1 MTPFRNDQAMGAM
14 GETSRTSADAAN
26 AHVLSVGVLGCGAWG
41 PNHIRVFGS
50 LGGSA
55 VRIAVDPDPHRLQRV
70 RELHPSIEL
79 AADVEAAVGND
90 EVDAIVV
97 ATPTST
103 HYDLV
108 RRALDAG
115 KHVLAEK
122 PLAETSAQA
131 QELVECAR
139 DRGLALAVGHVFLF
153 NAGIVKLHEALE
165 AGDVGEPLFLHAVRT
180 NLGPIRGDVNAAYD
194 LATHDISIF
203 NWLLGAEPEVVS
215 ASGAAFLQPDVE
227 DVVSIS
233 LKYPK
238 GIFAT
243 IQASWL
249 IPKKVRQITIVGTR
263 GMMTWDDLELS
274 NPVAVFDKRAEATE
288 AVSDYGEFLRIS
300 MSDGD
305 VRLPKIDLE
314 EPLRAQARAF
324 LEATRG
330 NGDGRAGGAAAVKV
344 VRTLEAVQRSLGL
357 GGAPVSVPLDG

>member
-1 MTPFRNDQAMGAM
+1 LEEIDAMRNHEA
-14 GETSRTSADAAN
+14 RTNVDAADA
-26 AHVLSVGVLGCGAWG
+26 HVISVGVLGCGAWG

-55 VRIAVDPDPHRLQRV
+55 VRIAVDPDPDRLERV
-70 RELHPSIEL
+70 RELYPSIEL
-79 AADVEAAVGND
+79 AADVEEALANN
-90 EVDAIVV
+90 EIDAIVV

-103 HYDLV
+103 HYELV

-122 PLAETSAQA
+122 PLAQTSAQA
-131 QELVECAR
+131 QELVERAR
-139 DRGLALAVGHVFLF
+139 DRGVVLVVGHVFLF
-153 NAGIVKLHEALE
+153 NAGIVKLHEALN
-165 AGDVGEPLFLHAVRT
+165 VGEVGRPLFLHAVRT

-203 NWLLGAEPEVVS
+203 NWLLAAEPTVVS
-215 ASGAAFLQPDVE
+215 ASGAAFLQPRVE

-233 LKYPK
+233 LKYPG

-249 IPKKVRQITIVGTR
+249 NPKKVRQITIVGSR

-274 NPVAVFDKRAEATE
+274 NPVAVFDKRAETTE
-288 AVSDYGEFLRIS
+288 AVSDYGAFLRIS

-314 EPLRAQARAF
+314 EPLRAQARFF
-324 LEATRG
+324 LETIRG
-330 NGDGRAGGAAAVKV
+330 SEDGRADGAAAVKV
-344 VRTLEAVQRSLGL
+344 VRTLEAVQRSLEL
-357 GGAPVSVPLDG
+357 GGVPVSLPLDA